1 MNFQI
6 LIGLLQNTAILLSLS
21 MLYTGVW
28 RRLEERRNYSFKL
41 LTGLVIGTIGIVLML
56 SPWTLVPGIVFDTR
70 SVMLSIA
77 GLFFGTI
84 PTLVAVFITALF
96 RLYLGGDGVW
106 MGTSVIVMAGTV
118 GVLWRHFRPGWRDQK
133 VLAELLSMG
142 IVVHLL
148 MLSFTLMLPEPRIR
162 PTAEAILIPIIFIY
176 PLATILLGSL
186 MITQYR
192 NLRNRHLQENLK
204 ETERRLS
211 EILKSSNM
219 VTVLLDN
226 DSRITFCNQYFLDIT
241 GYSADEVLGKNYFEL
256 FIPEDIRSAV
266 IANLK
271 RFLAGEDS
279 LKIHDNFILTR
290 SEEQLII
297 KWDNTRLYDSEGL
310 IAGIAGI
317 GVNITDDVRNEQSL
331 LAQNEIIAI
340 QNEQY
345 RKLNEELL
353 LAKERA
359 EESNRLKSAFL
370 ANMSH
375 EIRTPMNGILG
386 FADLLKEP
394 ELSGERQ
401 QTYISLIEKSGT
413 RLLGIINDLIDI
425 SKIESGQMEIKLG
438 PMNINELIWNQIQF
452 FLPEATRKGLTLELV
467 REIPADQAM
476 VLSDKEKVYAIVTN
490 LLKNAIKY
498 SDSGI
503 IRVIA
508 GIQNQMLLIQ
518 VEDQGVGIAEDDQKI
533 IFDRFSQAKILPERK
548 YEGAG
553 LGLAISRAYVEML
566 EGKIWVKSVPQH
578 GSVFSFTI
586 PYVPFNNLEI
596 NQLPMESPEQIPLD
610 NLKVLIAEDE
620 EIVDTFITMVI
631 NRYCREILHAQ
642 TGTEAVEIA
651 RQNPDLDYIMMDMR
665 MPHLDGYGAT
675 RAIREFNNDVI
686 IIAQTAFAMT
696 GDKEKAMEAGCNDY
710 ITKPINSQKL
720 IELMI
725 KHKSR

>member
-467 REIPADQAM
+467 REIPADQAI

-651 RQNPDLDYIMMDMR
+651 RKNPDLDYIMMDMR